1 MSTGALIGCITM
13 GLVGYIINTL
23 VVYEIIK
30 MAIKDSSIELK
41 KEEQKTVVQKEIIQ
55 D

>member
-13 GLVGYIINTL
+13 GVVGYIINTL

-30 MAIKDSSIELK
+30 MAIKDSSKELK
-41 KEEQKTVVQKEIIQ
+41 KEEQKQTIQ